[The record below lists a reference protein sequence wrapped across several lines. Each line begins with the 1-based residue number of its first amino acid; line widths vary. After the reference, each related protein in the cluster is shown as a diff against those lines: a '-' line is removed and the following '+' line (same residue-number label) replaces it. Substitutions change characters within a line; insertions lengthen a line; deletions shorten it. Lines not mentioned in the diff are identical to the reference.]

1 MGKIVHRS
9 TNSSSIVRGEKA
21 ENMGTSECRAIPKGR
36 AVGSS
41 AANSQLNR
49 WQGHQVREDCSWGF
63 EEIQHS
69 RLRTFGAFFPLLFH
83 TWFSIYCGI
92 YAKDMEKPS
101 IIHYLRHY
109 LAGSSWTIPF
119 LDLLQSFPNQ
129 CLAFTLGFPMVH
141 PEKQPVRLFKN
152 MWDDI
157 LLLLKASAASLHSQ
171 NVSPNLSMN
180 LQGLTWF

>member
-1 MGKIVHRS
+1 
-9 TNSSSIVRGEKA
+9 
-21 ENMGTSECRAIPKGR
+21 MGTSECRAIPKGR

-69 RLRTFGAFFPLLFH
+69 RLRTFGAFFPYSFILDFQ
-83 TWFSIYCGI
+83 FIVEF

-109 LAGSSWTIPF
+109 LAGSSCTIPF
-119 LDLLQSFPNQ
+119 LDYCSHFPISVLLSPLVSLWSIQ
-129 CLAFTLGFPMVH
+129 
-141 PEKQPVRLFKN
+141 KN
-152 MWDDI
+152 
-157 LLLLKASAASLHSQ
+157 SQ
-171 NVSPNLSMN
+171 
-180 LQGLTWF
+180 